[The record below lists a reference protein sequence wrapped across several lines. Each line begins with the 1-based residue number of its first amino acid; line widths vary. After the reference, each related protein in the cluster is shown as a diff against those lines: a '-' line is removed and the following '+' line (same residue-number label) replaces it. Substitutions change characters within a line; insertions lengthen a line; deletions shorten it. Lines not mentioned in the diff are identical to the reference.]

1 MYSRFHVLLALI
13 AVLLA
18 GFALPHTDTQD
29 SRETEREEDVG
40 LIRQL
45 FVLDKMK
52 PEVERVGLIW
62 KKGVSG
68 QEKTLRVAKRATAS
82 IDGKLFV
89 AYVEGK
95 SEVPE
100 QFRTMTRQHDVQALW
115 IVENDGIVNASTPQ
129 KYLIENAVKE
139 GIPLLAPTKD
149 WVDAGAPLAI
159 GKANGEVEIM
169 LNEPAADATGL
180 QVPNEYKSRTQP
192 VVAAN

>member
-1 MYSRFHVLLALI
+1 MYSRFHVLLVLI

-68 QEKTLRVAKRATAS
+68 QEKTLRIAKRATAS

-100 QFRTMTRQHDVQALW
+100 QFRTMTRKHDVQALW
-115 IVENDGIVNASTPQ
+115 IVENDGIVSASTPQ

-149 WVDAGAPLAI
+149 WVDAGAPVAI
-159 GKANGEVEIM
+159 GKTNGEVEIM

>member
-1 MYSRFHVLLALI
+1 
-13 AVLLA
+13 
-18 GFALPHTDTQD
+18 
-29 SRETEREEDVG
+29 
-40 LIRQL
+40 
-45 FVLDKMK
+45 
-52 PEVERVGLIW
+52 
-62 KKGVSG
+62 
-68 QEKTLRVAKRATAS
+68 
-82 IDGKLFV
+82 
-89 AYVEGK
+89 
-95 SEVPE
+95 
-100 QFRTMTRQHDVQALW
+100 MTRQHDVQALW

>member
-68 QEKTLRVAKRATAS
+68 QEKTLRTAKRATAS